1 MLDRFAPGF
10 GRSILHAGNELQMR
24 ADVGASE
31 DGDHARRRERA
42 RDLDRADAGMRNGT
56 AHERNM
62 QHAWEVN
69 VGNEAAAAQEQPPIL
84 PPWDGSPDKAPCL
97 RIHHSLMMPRTN
109 LQASPCHYPT
119 RHR

>member
-1 MLDRFAPGF
+1 MGSKCARMLAPVKTATTPG
-10 GRSILHAGNELQMR
+10 
-24 ADVGASE
+24 DAS
-31 DGDHARRRERA
+31 A
-42 RDLDRADAGMRNGT
+42 RDLDRADAGMRNGA

-69 VGNEAAAAQEQPPIL
+69 VGNEAAAAEEQPPIL
-84 PPWDGSPDKAPCL
+84 PPRDGSPDKAPCL